1 MVKNG
6 KLKKSRYLANNYS
19 NLLRVAIL
27 SRFGGT
33 YLDTDIIVLRRL
45 PDVKNVPNF
54 VGRQDKNLISKKL
67 SQHKHISVKHCK
79 LKANSRS
86 DNAAMRFQRGHKI
99 LDDLQLYLSEN
110 FDGNIWGHNG
120 PKAVTQTILKM
131 CKNETFENVLVYPKE
146 QFYSIPWEEYWKFFN
161 VDYKKEILDKTKE
174 SYGIHMWNAMNK
186 LSKNVSYDYAKD
198 SAFKVIALKY
208 CPLTAINS

>member
-54 VGRQDKNLISKKL
+54 VGRQEKNLISKK
-67 SQHKHISVKHCK
+67 
-79 LKANSRS
+79 
-86 DNAAMRFQRGHKI
+86 
-99 LDDLQLYLSEN
+99 
-110 FDGNIWGHNG
+110 
-120 PKAVTQTILKM
+120 
-131 CKNETFENVLVYPKE
+131 
-146 QFYSIPWEEYWKFFN
+146 
-161 VDYKKEILDKTKE
+161 
-174 SYGIHMWNAMNK
+174 
-186 LSKNVSYDYAKD
+186 
-198 SAFKVIALKY
+198 
-208 CPLTAINS
+208 